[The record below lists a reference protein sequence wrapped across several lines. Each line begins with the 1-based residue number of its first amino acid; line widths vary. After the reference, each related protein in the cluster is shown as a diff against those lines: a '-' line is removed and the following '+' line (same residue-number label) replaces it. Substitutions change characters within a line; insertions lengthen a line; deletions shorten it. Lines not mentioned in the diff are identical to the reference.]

1 MKSFDPFNL
10 QDIAKRLQDELRRL
24 SKQVLGANPEA
35 GTRNSLMLE
44 LMRPNLGPTPLPLR
58 RVLEP
63 VVAAC
68 AVVALVTLLGLG
80 AASFTL
86 FLLASALMYAI
97 LTQVFGIELGLNM
110 PKPTV

>member
-1 MKSFDPFNL
+1 MNFLNL
-10 QDIAKRLQDELRRL
+10 QDAAKRLRDELRRL
-24 SKQVLGANPEA
+24 SHRVLGPQHAE
-35 GTRNSLMLE
+35 GTTLMLE

-68 AVVALVTLLGLG
+68 ALVALVTLLGLG
-80 AASFTL
+80 VASFTL
-86 FLLASALMYAI
+86 FLLASALIYAI

-110 PKPTV
+110 PKPNM